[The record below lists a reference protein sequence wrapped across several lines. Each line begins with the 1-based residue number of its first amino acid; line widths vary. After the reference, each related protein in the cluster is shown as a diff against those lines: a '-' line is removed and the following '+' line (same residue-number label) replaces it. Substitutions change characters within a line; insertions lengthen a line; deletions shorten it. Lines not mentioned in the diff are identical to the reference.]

1 LPDII
6 KIILTAL
13 IPIVLAIPIMFLKFI
28 HLEEIDSRF
37 ETKINQAKLNFNNNI
52 VKYIL
57 LLLAL
62 FLAPAIGFHVI
73 GGLDLL
79 KKHLNKDSLQ
89 AILYTGLLVCL
100 LSIIVTSLV
109 IEKYSHNTKLVKTFI
124 SVILI
129 SCLTFYC
136 PLVSSTINNKN
147 VSALPVLISLPLIV
161 NLIILYAAYKITPQK
176 DNMPLSR
183 IVSEDYIK
191 ELDLVHSHMLNDG
204 RSVLYDKYRS
214 KKEVFYIC
222 DYSSKVYLE
231 LTPAQDA
238 KEDEENEDN
247 Q

>member
-1 LPDII
+1 MPDII

-13 IPIVLAIPIMFLKFI
+13 IPIVFAIPIMFLKFI
-28 HLEEIDSRF
+28 HLEEVDLRF

-52 VKYIL
+52 IKYIL

-62 FLAPAIGFHVI
+62 FLAPAIGFHAI
-73 GGLDLL
+73 DGLTLL
-79 KKHLNKDSLQ
+79 KKHLSKDTFQ
-89 AILYTGLLVCL
+89 TILYMGLLVFL

-136 PLVSSTINNKN
+136 PLVSSAINDK
-147 VSALPVLISLPLIV
+147 SISTLPVLIALPLLV
-161 NLIILYAAYKITPQK
+161 NLIIIYATYKMTPQK

-204 RSVLYDKYRS
+204 RSVLYDRYRN
-214 KKEVFYIC
+214 KKAVFYIC
-222 DYSSKVYLE
+222 DYSAKVYLE
-231 LTPAQDA
+231 LIPVQNT
-238 KEDEENEDN
+238 KEEEKEEH
-247 Q
+247 